1 MAALP
6 PPAPFAPLVIAMNAA
21 IGGQIVTQADL
32 AAATAPLATQAQ
44 LTAATIALQAQMA
57 AMQAQLLQQMQAQL
71 AAATIALQAQM
82 AAMQC
87 RRSSCSRCRRSTTR
101 PS

>member
-1 MAALP
+1 MYPSNTHTHTHTPYKHLNMAALP

-57 AMQAQLLQQMQAQL
+57 AMQ
-71 AAATIALQAQM
+71 
-82 AAMQC
+82 C